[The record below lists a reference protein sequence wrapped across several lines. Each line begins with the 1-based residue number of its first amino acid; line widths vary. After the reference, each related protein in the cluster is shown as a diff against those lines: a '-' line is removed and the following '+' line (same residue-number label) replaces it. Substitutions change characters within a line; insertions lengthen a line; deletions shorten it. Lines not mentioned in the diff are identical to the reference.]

1 MRRRFLVDSLEGS
14 SAVVRG
20 SDARHLGRVL
30 RARPGQ
36 LYELSDGSAVWLG
49 KVVRVDREAVEFAL
63 VGPVTEAA
71 GELPVETTL
80 LLSIVR
86 FARFEWSLE
95 KATEMGAAIVRP
107 VAAVRSE
114 RGLVE
119 AAPKRM
125 ARWERI
131 AHEASE
137 QSRRL
142 RPPVL
147 MPVERAA
154 DAFDKTTAELKLLL
168 SERRDVPSM
177 ASLRPAAPPA
187 SVALAFG
194 PEGGWT
200 DEELAAAREAGF
212 ADASLGPMI
221 LRTETAVVAALAVVL
236 CSWLD

>member
-36 LYELSDGSAVWLG
+36 LYELSDGGAVWLG
-49 KVVRVDREAVEFAL
+49 KVVRVNREAVEFAL
-63 VGPVTEAA
+63 VAPVDDAR
-71 GELPVETTL
+71 GELPVEATL
-80 LLSIVR
+80 LVSIVR

-95 KATEMGAAIVRP
+95 KATEMGAAVVRP

-119 AAPKRM
+119 AVPKRM

-131 AHEASE
+131 AHEAAE

-142 RPPVL
+142 RPPLL

-154 DAFDKTTAELKLLL
+154 DAFANTRAEVKFLL
-168 SERRDVPSM
+168 SERRDARPLSQ
-177 ASLRPAAPPA
+177 LRPTARPG

-200 DEELAAAREAGF
+200 DEEFAAARAAGF
-212 ADASLGPMI
+212 EEASLGPLI

-236 CSWLD
+236 CA